1 MEKIIKL
8 NDLSPIIKKLKKNKN
23 KIILCHGV
31 FDLLHVGHIKHLKK
45 AKELGDKLIVTITAD
60 KYVNKGPGKP
70 VFNQELRAEA
80 LSSIQCVDYV
90 SINENATAIKPLSI
104 IKPNIYCKGK
114 DYKNSKDDI
123 SGQIKNELAVL
134 KKNKGKVLYTHE
146 LTFSSSRTINTATDF
161 YSKSHKKIV
170 KEILKHTNF
179 TEIKRKFQEL
189 KKLKILVIGETI
201 LDEYIFCEAIGKS
214 GKEPILVL
222 KEIEKKIYLG
232 GILSIANNLSQFSNN
247 VSVISMIGDTR
258 SYSSY
263 IKKNL
268 SKKITLNLMT
278 KKNSPTILKRRF
290 IDAISKNKI
299 FGVYD
304 INDDILEPVDEK
316 KFNNK
321 LNKEIKKYDLVVV
334 SDYGHGLISRKSA
347 KIICKE
353 AKFLALN
360 AQVNA
365 FNVGYHTM
373 KNYEKFNTLIINE
386 REIRHELRDKTGQLN
401 DLIKK
406 LSKDRSVENLVVTK
420 GSSGSILYN
429 KKLNKFFT
437 SEAYAKKVIDKIG
450 AGDTMLAIIALCLQ
464 LKMNT
469 NLSLLISSLAA
480 AQSVGSLAN
489 EIKLDQI
496 QMLKTLENILKH

>member
-1 MEKIIKL
+1 MK
-8 NDLSPIIKKLKKNKN
+8 
-23 KIILCHGV
+23 
-31 FDLLHVGHIKHLKK
+31 
-45 AKELGDKLIVTITAD
+45 
-60 KYVNKGPGKP
+60 
-70 VFNQELRAEA
+70 
-80 LSSIQCVDYV
+80 SS
-90 SINENATAIKPLSI
+90 
-104 IKPNIYCKGK
+104 
-114 DYKNSKDDI
+114 
-123 SGQIKNELAVL
+123 
-134 KKNKGKVLYTHE
+134 
-146 LTFSSSRTINTATDF
+146 
-161 YSKSHKKIV
+161 
-170 KEILKHTNF
+170 
-179 TEIKRKFQEL
+179 
-189 KKLKILVIGETI
+189 
-201 LDEYIFCEAIGKS
+201 
-214 GKEPILVL
+214 
-222 KEIEKKIYLG
+222 
-232 GILSIANNLSQFSNN
+232 
-247 VSVISMIGDTR
+247 
-258 SYSSY
+258 
-263 IKKNL
+263 
-268 SKKITLNLMT
+268 
-278 KKNSPTILKRRF
+278 
-290 IDAISKNKI
+290 
-299 FGVYD
+299 
-304 INDDILEPVDEK
+304 
-316 KFNNK
+316 
-321 LNKEIKKYDLVVV
+321 
-334 SDYGHGLISRKSA
+334 

-406 LSKDRSVENLVVTK
+406 LSKDRNVENLVVTK

-450 AGDTMLAIIALCLQ
+450 AGDTMLAIIGLCLQ

>member
-1 MEKIIKL
+1 MKKIVKF
-8 NDLSPIIKKLKKNKN
+8 NDLSSIVKKLKKNKN
-23 KIILCHGV
+23 TVVLCHGV
-31 FDLLHVGHIKHLKK
+31 FDLLHVGHIKHLNK

-80 LSSIQCVDYV
+80 LSSIECVDYV
-90 SINENATAIKPLSI
+90 SINESTNAVIPLSI
-104 IKPNIYCKGK
+104 VKPDIYCKGR

-123 SGQIKNELAVL
+123 SGQIKNELKIL
-134 KKNKGKVLYTHE
+134 KKNKGKVYFTHE

-161 YSKSHKKIV
+161 YSDRHKKIV
-170 KEILKHTNF
+170 KEILKF
-179 TEIKRKFQEL
+179 SSFPKIKKKIQEI

-201 LDEYIFCEAIGKS
+201 LDEYVFCEAIGKS

-222 KEIEKKIYLG
+222 KELQKNMYPG
-232 GILSIANNLSQFSNN
+232 GVLSIANNLSQFSNN
-247 VSVISMIGDTR
+247 VSIISMIGKVR
-258 SYSSY
+258 SYSNY

-268 SKKITLNLMT
+268 SKKIKTNLLL

-304 INDDILEPVDEK
+304 INDDILGPEDEI
-316 KFNNK
+316 KFNSK
-321 LNKEIKKYDLVVV
+321 LIKEIKKYDLVVV
-334 SDYGHGLISRKSA
+334 SDYGHGLISSKSA

-353 AKFLALN
+353 SKFLALN

-373 KNYEKFNTLIINE
+373 KNYRKFNTLIVNE
-386 REIRHELRDKTGQLN
+386 REIRHELRDKNGQLN
-401 DLIKK
+401 ELIKK
-406 LSKDRSVENLVVTK
+406 LAKDRVVENLIVTR
-420 GSSGSILYN
+420 GGSGSILYN
-429 KKLNKFFT
+429 KKSNKFFK

-450 AGDTMLAIIALCLQ
+450 AGDTMLAIIALCLK
-464 LKMNT
+464 LKMNF
-469 NLSLLISSLAA
+469 NLSLMIGSLAA

-489 EIKLDQI
+489 ETKLDQI

>member
-1 MEKIIKL
+1 M
-8 NDLSPIIKKLKKNKN
+8 
-23 KIILCHGV
+23 
-31 FDLLHVGHIKHLKK
+31 
-45 AKELGDKLIVTITAD
+45 
-60 KYVNKGPGKP
+60 
-70 VFNQELRAEA
+70 
-80 LSSIQCVDYV
+80 
-90 SINENATAIKPLSI
+90 
-104 IKPNIYCKGK
+104 
-114 DYKNSKDDI
+114 
-123 SGQIKNELAVL
+123 
-134 KKNKGKVLYTHE
+134 
-146 LTFSSSRTINTATDF
+146 
-161 YSKSHKKIV
+161 
-170 KEILKHTNF
+170 
-179 TEIKRKFQEL
+179 
-189 KKLKILVIGETI
+189 
-201 LDEYIFCEAIGKS
+201 
-214 GKEPILVL
+214 
-222 KEIEKKIYLG
+222 
-232 GILSIANNLSQFSNN
+232 
-247 VSVISMIGDTR
+247 
-258 SYSSY
+258 
-263 IKKNL
+263 
-268 SKKITLNLMT
+268 

-450 AGDTMLAIIALCLQ
+450 AGDTMLL
-464 LKMNT
+464 
-469 NLSLLISSLAA
+469 
-480 AQSVGSLAN
+480 
-489 EIKLDQI
+489 
-496 QMLKTLENILKH
+496 